1 MKSIV
6 MPKTIQLTEK
16 KEQTDNFRE
25 PAELKETIGAVTSNS
40 KVKFTAVDMWN
51 HQRNS
56 RSASAMLR
64 RWNLN

>member
-6 MPKTIQLTEK
+6 MPKTVQLAEK
-16 KEQTDNFRE
+16 KEQTDNFLQ
-25 PAELKETIGAVTSNS
+25 PAEVKEAPTAEAGNN

-51 HQRNS
+51 HQRNC